1 MFPLNKEL
9 ARKSTSLLQADAKQ
23 ALENILN
30 YWEAHLTNQIS
41 ADLSGEDLKVL
52 AAKLD
57 TLRNL
62 KKFEQVI
69 RQHAS

>member
-9 ARKSTSLLQADAKQ
+9 ARKSTSLLQSDAKQ

-30 YWEAHLTNQIS
+30 YWEAHLTHQIS
-41 ADLSGEDLKVL
+41 ADLSGEDLKVI

>member
-30 YWEAHLTNQIS
+30 YWEVHLTNQIS